1 MKFINQRIEKKVISS
16 ICILGGGTAGFATA
30 AILSQHFK
38 DLKIKCV
45 YSSQIGRI
53 GVGESTQLA
62 INDIFQFLRL
72 SDKEWMPKCNA
83 TYKTNIKFEGWSD
96 EDFYYPFCDLTGDD
110 VNDFFI
116 LANLF
121 PHEINLINSL
131 DFIGIIL
138 GLLS

>member
-38 DLKIKCV
+38 DVKIKCV
-45 YSSQIGRI
+45 YSSKIGRI

-96 EDFYYPFCDLTGDD
+96 EDFYYPFGD
-110 VNDFFI
+110 
-116 LANLF
+116 
-121 PHEINLINSL
+121 
-131 DFIGIIL
+131 
-138 GLLS
+138 LLSLIHI

>member
-1 MKFINQRIEKKVISS
+1 MKYINQRIEKKVISS

-83 TYKTNIKFEGWSD
+83 TYKTSIAFKNFREGKG
-96 EDFYYPFCDLTGDD
+96 ERFQYPFGNFDLYHDYKGTPIT
-110 VNDFFI
+110 FFE
-116 LANLF
+116 LQAKYGK
-121 PHEINLINSL
+121 E
-131 DFIGIIL
+131 
-138 GLLS
+138 